1 MILREFRGAW
11 QRLMKRPGYA
21 ALSVLVLGIGL
32 GLVLFLFS
40 IVNSL
45 ILQPLPFAHA
55 DRLMAVGEPDPHG
68 IDGID
73 SVLYLQLYGRLRGV
87 DLMGAYGSSGI
98 SLDGGD
104 GATYYPG
111 CRLTASMLKML
122 EVQPLLGRGF
132 DAADDVPGA
141 PRVVLLGE
149 ALWRHVFHADPH
161 IVGRA
166 VQVNGEWAT
175 VVGVMPASFGFP
187 ARAQA
192 WLPLRMVAGK
202 HQYVDAVARLAP
214 GIQLGQARAELDAW
228 AGRLQRALPPGQQVT
243 RVVMGPM
250 SLTFVPTD
258 MRHWVWLMFGAGV
271 LVLLLACINVANLQ
285 LVQTLQR
292 RHELALRSALGS
304 TRARLLCGTLAE
316 SLLLSVAALALAF
329 PILRGAG
336 YWLSVTWTANHP
348 DSAVLHH
355 GIDGWVI
362 AFSILAAVLSTLL
375 AGGIPAWRASRADL
389 QDALR
394 DGTKGSGGGFARVA
408 KTMVV

>member
-1 MILREFRGAW
+1 
-11 QRLMKRPGYA
+11 
-21 ALSVLVLGIGL
+21 
-32 GLVLFLFS
+32 
-40 IVNSL
+40 
-45 ILQPLPFAHA
+45 
-55 DRLMAVGEPDPHG
+55 
-68 IDGID
+68 
-73 SVLYLQLYGRLRGV
+73 
-87 DLMGAYGSSGI
+87 
-98 SLDGGD
+98 
-104 GATYYPG
+104 
-111 CRLTASMLKML
+111 
-122 EVQPLLGRGF
+122 
-132 DAADDVPGA
+132 
-141 PRVVLLGE
+141 
-149 ALWRHVFHADPH
+149 
-161 IVGRA
+161 RA

-408 KTMVV
+408 KTMVVMEVALTVVLLVGAGTFVLALGK